1 MRQDLS
7 QELARILGQTV
18 LLYEEKL
25 VIPETVSSSAKV
37 SRHTVGR
44 RRVNDGGREG
54 SAQAEAVLCS
64 ADKG

>member
-1 MRQDLS
+1 M
-7 QELARILGQTV
+7 I
-18 LLYEEKL
+18 LYEEKL

-44 RRVNDGGREG
+44 RRVNDRGRER

>member
-1 MRQDLS
+1 MLKGHNS
-7 QELARILGQTV
+7 WPRIGTREKP
-18 LLYEEKL
+18 YEEKL

-44 RRVNDGGREG
+44 RRVNDRGRER